1 MGVMKIVIDG
11 RELEAQKGE
20 KVLEVALREGIFIP
34 HLCYLPRLDDSFGA
48 CRLCLVEVEGKRGPL
63 TSCTLPAEDGM
74 AISTDTPV
82 VRRLQRSA
90 LKLLL
95 SAHHVDCK
103 NCYANKRCRL
113 QTLAKHLG
121 VGLKVSG
128 LRDLSSRAPL
138 DTTLQRVYYD
148 PNKCVLCGACVR
160 ISASLGLGAFHFS
173 QRGLRTCIAVFP
185 LPEHPDVLEECME
198 ACPVGALIPPSDQK
212 HIRSLSSHTESEA

>member
-1 MGVMKIVIDG
+1 MMKIVIDG
-11 RELEAQKGE
+11 RELQAQHGE

-34 HLCYLPRLDDSFGA
+34 HLCYLSRLDDSFGA
-48 CRLCLVEVEGKRGPL
+48 CRLCLVEVEGRRGPL
-63 TSCTLPAEDGM
+63 TSCTLPADDGM
-74 AISTDTPV
+74 VIRTDTPL

-90 LKLLL
+90 LRLLI
-95 SAHHVDCK
+95 SAHQVDCK

-113 QTLAKHLG
+113 QTLARHLS

-128 LRDLSSRAPL
+128 LRELSSRDPL

-173 QRGLRTCIAVFP
+173 QRGFRTRIAVFP
-185 LPEHPDVLEECME
+185 RPEHPEILDQCMD
-198 ACPVGALIPPSDQK
+198 ACPVGALIPPSAQK